1 MKKRRKNRIV
11 VRFLRR
17 WRLRGR
23 LMAAFLVFAFIPVL
37 IVGSATYLNTYNE
50 NKETAIE
57 YSKNIVSQMSNNVKS
72 IYDDAMSRFRKIL
85 YSATVQNSILDYPSA
100 TTMYAKG
107 VISNR
112 IKDVLTETTGASTHV
127 ESVEVMTTECDRF
140 VYGFGI
146 TVGDEAT
153 SELIATAHDKSA
165 IFTQISKK
173 ELNYDDKYYLIFG
186 KQLKDQGIFSTNDTS
201 SLLTEYGSAS
211 DDSGRSDVIGYAF
224 MSVRLDDIERLRD
237 QSSAGESQYLVVT
250 DENGNIIAHPNGDLV
265 TSRFDPETVDR
276 IYNNTEEI
284 DEIGHDSSVTKVRES
299 GHFYTDINGENAL
312 VTYEI
317 IPTNNWIILNV
328 MSVAAMTETTRHNG
342 VLTAWTAVV
351 SMALAIMCAVVVTR
365 SISDPVDNML
375 SAMDA
380 VGEGNLNVKIMDGD
394 ESGDEHGQ
402 LSERFNDMV
411 QQLKKLIDEV
421 YKARLKE
428 SKLEFLRKEA
438 ELNALQQQINP
449 HFLYNT
455 LESIFWEAEERGA
468 EEISEMVTAL
478 GNFFRSSIN
487 KGLAFVRIEEEVA
500 GARNYI
506 YLQKIRFLDRFR
518 VVWSIDKEILKYK
531 TLKLVLQPIIENAIV
546 HGVENMSK
554 GGMIH
559 ISGRKIGDV
568 IEMCVVDNGQGIKED
583 ELERLR
589 QYINEDQSDVT
600 GHIGIKNV
608 NQRIKLYFGNQYGL
622 QLDSEYG
629 KGTRVTIRFLALLN
643 DTDILPGRPQ

>member
-1 MKKRRKNRIV
+1 
-11 VRFLRR
+11 
-17 WRLRGR
+17 
-23 LMAAFLVFAFIPVL
+23 MAAFLVFAFIPVL
-37 IVGSATYLNTYNE
+37 IVGSATYINTYNE

-100 TTMYAKG
+100 STMYSKG

-112 IKDVLTETTGASTHV
+112 IKDVLTETTGASTNI

-146 TVGDEAT
+146 TVGDEGT
-153 SELIATAHDKSA
+153 SELITTAHDKSA

-186 KQLKDQGIFSTNDTS
+186 KQLKDQGIFSTNDTL
-201 SLLTEYGSAS
+201 SLLTEYDIDS
-211 DDSGRSDVIGYAF
+211 DEPGRSDIIGYAF
-224 MSVRLDDIERLRD
+224 MSVRLDDIERLRE
-237 QSSAGESQYLVVT
+237 QGSAGASQYIVVT
-250 DENGNIIAHPNGDLV
+250 DENGKIIAHPDGDIV
-265 TSRFDPETVDR
+265 TTPFDQETIEA

-284 DEIGHDSSVTKVRES
+284 DEIGSDTSVTKVRSS
-299 GHFYTDINGENAL
+299 GHFYIDIDGENAL

-317 IPTNNWIILNV
+317 IPTNNWIVLNV

-342 VLTAWTAVV
+342 VLTAWIAVV

-365 SISDPVDNML
+365 SISDPVDDML
-375 SAMDA
+375 RAMDS
-380 VGEGNLNVKIMDGD
+380 VGEGNLSVKIIDVD

-518 VVWSIDKEILKYK
+518 VVWDIDKEILQYK

-559 ISGRKIGDV
+559 ISGTKIGDV
-568 IEMCVVDNGQGIKED
+568 IELCVTDNGQGIEED
-583 ELERLR
+583 ELKRLR
-589 QYINEDQSDVT
+589 LYINEEQSDVT
-600 GHIGIKNV
+600 SHIGIKNV
-608 NQRIKLYFGNQYGL
+608 NQRVKLYFGNQYGL
-622 QLDSEYG
+622 DIDSEYG
-629 KGTRVTIRFLALLN
+629 KGTRVTIRFLALTN
-643 DTDILPGRPQ
+643 DTDILLRRPE

>member
-1 MKKRRKNRIV
+1 MNP
-11 VRFLRR
+11 
-17 WRLRGR
+17 
-23 LMAAFLVFAFIPVL
+23 AAATL
-37 IVGSATYLNTYNE
+37 SAML
-50 NKETAIE
+50 
-57 YSKNIVSQMSNNVKS
+57 
-72 IYDDAMSRFRKIL
+72 
-85 YSATVQNSILDYPSA
+85 
-100 TTMYAKG
+100 
-107 VISNR
+107 
-112 IKDVLTETTGASTHV
+112 
-127 ESVEVMTTECDRF
+127 
-140 VYGFGI
+140 
-146 TVGDEAT
+146 
-153 SELIATAHDKSA
+153 
-165 IFTQISKK
+165 
-173 ELNYDDKYYLIFG
+173 
-186 KQLKDQGIFSTNDTS
+186 
-201 SLLTEYGSAS
+201 
-211 DDSGRSDVIGYAF
+211 F
-224 MSVRLDDIERLRD
+224 MSVRLDDIERLRE
-237 QSSAGESQYLVVT
+237 QGSAGASQYIVVT
-250 DENGNIIAHPNGDLV
+250 DENGKIIAHPDANTV
-265 TSRFDPETVDR
+265 TTQFDQETVKA
-276 IYNNTEEI
+276 IYNNIEEI
-284 DEIGHDSSVTKVRES
+284 DEIGSSTSVTKVRSS
-299 GHFYTDINGENAL
+299 GHFYIDIDGENAL

-317 IPTNNWIILNV
+317 IPTNNWIVLNV

-342 VLTAWTAVV
+342 VLTAWIAVV

-365 SISDPVDNML
+365 SISDPVDDML
-375 SAMDA
+375 RAMDS
-380 VGEGNLNVKIMDGD
+380 VGEGNLSVKIIDVD

-518 VVWSIDKEILKYK
+518 VVWDIDKEILQYK

-559 ISGRKIGDV
+559 ISGTKIGDV
-568 IEMCVVDNGQGIKED
+568 IELCVTDNGQGIRED

-589 QYINEDQSDVT
+589 LYINEEQSDVT

-608 NQRIKLYFGNQYGL
+608 NQRVKLYFGNQYGL
-622 QLDSEYG
+622 DIDSEYG
-629 KGTRVTIRFLALLN
+629 KGTRVTIRFLALTN
-643 DTDILPGRPQ
+643 DADLLLRRPE